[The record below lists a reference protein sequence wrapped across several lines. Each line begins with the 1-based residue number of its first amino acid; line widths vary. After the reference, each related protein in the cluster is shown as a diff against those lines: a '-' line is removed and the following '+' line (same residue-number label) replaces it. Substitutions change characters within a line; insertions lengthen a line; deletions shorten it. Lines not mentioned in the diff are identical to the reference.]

1 MHHNILSCQKNF
13 VTLYTSCKKQG
24 LAMTEITIGRD
35 GQTGKLRMTVGKQTS
50 TFGEAG
56 SVPRSVSQEHVRVT
70 IGDDGSLVL
79 TNLNP
84 ENDTYVN
91 HRAVERKRISEGDRI
106 VLGGEHYRL
115 SWDMLKP
122 FIPKMVDISALEQM
136 WKDYQEQRLQM
147 QIRERRFNTL
157 RSATGLITMAAIALS
172 IMTGRQSL
180 WFIVLYVVAILISL
194 AFTIKA
200 WRDASAVPQ
209 KAQQLNRQFQHDYVC
224 PQCGHFLGNQPYEL
238 LAQNGHCPYCKT
250 QFIL

>member
-1 MHHNILSCQKNF
+1 
-13 VTLYTSCKKQG
+13 
-24 LAMTEITIGRD
+24 MTEITIGRD

-157 RSATGLITMAAIALS
+157 RSATGLITMFAVVLGAV
-172 IMTGRQSL
+172 TGRDNPL
-180 WFIVLYVVAILISL
+180 FMGLYIAAGVISL
-194 AFTIKA
+194 VFFVIAYS
-200 WRDASAVPQ
+200 ASSKIPLRQNQLTEDVKHRYKCPACGALLTLQDYDMLRQTKGCPHCGAVW
-209 KAQQLNRQFQHDYVC
+209 K
-224 PQCGHFLGNQPYEL
+224 
-238 LAQNGHCPYCKT
+238 K
-250 QFIL
+250 